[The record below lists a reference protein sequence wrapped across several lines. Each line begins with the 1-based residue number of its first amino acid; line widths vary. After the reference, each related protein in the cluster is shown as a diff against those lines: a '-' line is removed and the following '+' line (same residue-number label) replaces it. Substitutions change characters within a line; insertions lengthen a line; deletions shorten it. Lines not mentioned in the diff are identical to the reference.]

1 MLTCIVTRITRTSK
15 CQLLDT
21 FNMFA
26 TLLLYHG
33 CAHVTYKW
41 ARHNERAGVWDPI
54 DVLLHTC
61 LLYIDQPGD
70 YKCQMGGSSFYF
82 TVLCKGKTV
91 HALL

>member
-1 MLTCIVTRITRTSK
+1 
-15 CQLLDT
+15 
-21 FNMFA
+21 MFA
-26 TLLLYHG
+26 TLLLLAPDHG
-33 CAHVTYKW
+33 RAHVTYKW
-41 ARHNERAGVWDPI
+41 ARRNERAGVWDPI
-54 DVLLHTC
+54 DVPPHTC